1 MTALG
6 DHAIAELTAINAPD
20 VIKTPLITIVGNF
33 ADVPDPET
41 NWPLMREYLE
51 RLLAFSP
58 LTPLTNNPAEWSSQ
72 FSLMGEIP
80 IWQSTRWPDA
90 WTKDPNFSNYFLI
103 SELTTDGTLQ
113 LHPTVPHTP

>member
-33 ADVPDPET
+33 ADVPSPET

-51 RLLAFSP
+51 KLLAFSP
-58 LTPLTNNPAEWSSQ
+58 LTPLTNDPAEWSSQ
-72 FSLMGEIP
+72 FSLMGENL

-103 SELTTDGTLQ
+103 SELTADGSLQ

>member
-33 ADVPDPET
+33 ADVPNPET

-58 LTPLTNNPAEWSSQ
+58 LTPLTNDPAEWSSQ
-72 FSLMGEIP
+72 FTLMGEIQ
-80 IWQSTRWPDA
+80 IWQSLRWPDA

-103 SELTTDGTLQ
+103 SELSADGTLQ
-113 LHPTVPHTP
+113 LHPTVPATP